1 MKTISEAMKKLNE
14 VKEVAIPT
22 KNGQEFIEYNF
33 DEEDVKFIKSLL
45 GDNVDVVLSSNDGN
59 NKIDL
64 KLAETKYIDSGII
77 NFKSELYDEI
87 EKYVKNKQ
95 PNAKLEVNN
104 TGSTIWLRQ
113 EDFTKAIRPTTKIR

>member
-1 MKTISEAMKKLNE
+1 MRTINEAMKKLNE
-14 VKEVAIPT
+14 VKEVAIPI
-22 KNGQEFIEYNF
+22 KNGQEFIKYNF
-33 DEEDVKFIKSLL
+33 DEEDVKFIKGLL
-45 GDNVDVVLSSNDGN
+45 GDTVNVVLSSNDGN
-59 NKIDL
+59 NKIEL

-87 EKYVKNKQ
+87 EKYVKSKQ

-113 EDFTKAIRPTTKIR
+113 EDFTKAIRPTTKIK